1 MMVKSSKSIAEF
13 CSAHGISPAHYFQL
27 RRRGEGPV
35 TVKAGRRRLIT
46 PDAEQAWLKRFS
58 EGGAQ

>member
-1 MMVKSSKSIAEF
+1 MVLKSKSIAEF
-13 CSAHGISPAHYFQL
+13 CSAHGISRALFFKL

-46 PDAEQAWLKRFS
+46 IDAEEAWLERFA